1 MFYKDYIEERM
12 NGMVDILESSDVVM
26 EFFKLKKKEKRR
38 FKEENTIEAVN
49 KEINEIRD
57 DIFKEI
63 KKYRSLC
70 EVIHGRLRLYTGSEI
85 INSKVKKEDKTETHY
100 YSGAEFNII
109 DMNIK
114 AKPGEA
120 DPDIYGVK
128 LLVVESLIKD
138 ILEEKYPRFRVE
150 AFDLQLPFAGI
161 KLILK

>member
-1 MFYKDYIEERM
+1 MYYKDYIEERM

-109 DMNIK
+109 DIDTM
-114 AKPGEA
+114 E
-120 DPDIYGVK
+120 YRETV
-128 LLVVESLIKD
+128 LIHSPL
-138 ILEEKYPRFRVE
+138 ILEVAIGGADIARIVAEVSSKITFE
-150 AFDLQLPFAGI
+150 
-161 KLILK
+161 